1 MVGVIGVT
9 GDPVTRSAQGREKD
23 SAQQR
28 NWKSVREQQRDTE
41 FNCKRESAL
50 SRNAMVSFEAST
62 EMKSD
67 NNFRKLLDYSHMIA
81 YLHLPK
87 NLHPDYICH
96 HPQIDRD
103 LQDATV
109 LIVYLVGAQ
118 GFEQDLKSDEIIG
131 QLWLA
136 NFHNKEINQIT
147 NVVFMGMG
155 EPLLNYDAVLESAK
169 IMKDPHSYGL
179 SRKRITIST
188 SGIVPNILKLSQD
201 IDV

>member
-67 NNFRKLLDYSHMIA
+67 NNFRKLL
-81 YLHLPK
+81 
-87 NLHPDYICH
+87 
-96 HPQIDRD
+96 R
-103 LQDATV
+103 
-109 LIVYLVGAQ
+109 VYRFQ
-118 GFEQDLKSDEIIG
+118 
-131 QLWLA
+131 
-136 NFHNKEINQIT
+136 
-147 NVVFMGMG
+147 
-155 EPLLNYDAVLESAK
+155 
-169 IMKDPHSYGL
+169 
-179 SRKRITIST
+179 
-188 SGIVPNILKLSQD
+188 
-201 IDV
+201 